1 MYDKE
6 LSDKI
11 ISVSCTFEELE
22 AFVINIDKKEFDI
35 DNAFEK
41 YYDAERIL
49 YVIRRYENKEI
60 SDKYLAYWMDAYN
73 WIIMAG
79 FRTEQ
84 ENKEIVFKN
93 WLVWK
98 ISDWLDS
105 LSFFD
110 DSEDY
115 ITLGDYKNSF
125 LIMDK
130 IYKSIDEWKCVFA
143 HTDEFGDNEDDVVL
157 LAVNNKTKEFVKIY
171 GNLDYLKEEVKIEKI
186 EADELKKEVEQLK
199 KQGFN
204 ELKYGAVEET
214 EESMKS

>member
-6 LSDKI
+6 LFGKI
-11 ISVSCTFEELE
+11 ISASCTFEELE
-22 AFVINIDKKEFDI
+22 AFVINIDKKEFDLE
-35 DNAFEK
+35 NAFEK
-41 YYDAERIL
+41 YYEARRIL
-49 YVIRRYENKEI
+49 YVIRRYEKKEI

-84 ENKEIVFKN
+84 ENKEIVFKD

-115 ITLGDYKNSF
+115 ITLEDYKNSF

-171 GNLDYLKEEVKIEKI
+171 GNLDYLKEKVKIEKI

-199 KQGFN
+199 KQEFN

>member
-6 LSDKI
+6 LFGKI
-11 ISVSCTFEELE
+11 ISASCTFEELE

-49 YVIRRYENKEI
+49 YAIRRYEKKEI
-60 SDKYLAYWMDAYN
+60 SDKYLAHWMNAYN

-79 FRTEQ
+79 FRTQQ
-84 ENKEIVFKN
+84 ENKEIVFKD
-93 WLVWK
+93 WLVWE

-115 ITLGDYKNSF
+115 ITLEDYKNSF

-171 GNLDYLKEEVKIEKI
+171 GNLDYLWSMLILYCWYL
-186 EADELKKEVEQLK
+186 LKKWFLLLLQ
-199 KQGFN
+199 
-204 ELKYGAVEET
+204 Y
-214 EESMKS
+214 KSYLVRMLIYDNW

>member
-6 LSDKI
+6 LFGKI
-11 ISVSCTFEELE
+11 ISASCTFEELE

-49 YVIRRYENKEI
+49 YVIRRYEKKEI
-60 SDKYLAYWMDAYN
+60 SDKYLAHWMNAYN

-79 FRTEQ
+79 FRTQQ
-84 ENKEIVFKN
+84 ENKEIVFKD
-93 WLVWK
+93 WLVWE

-115 ITLGDYKNSF
+115 ITLENYRDFF
-125 LIMDK
+125 LITDK
-130 IYKSIDEWKCVFA
+130 IYKSIDEWECVFA

-171 GNLDYLKEEVKIEKI
+171 GNLDYLNEKAKIEKI
-186 EADELKKEVEQLK
+186 EADELKKETEQLK
-199 KQGFN
+199 K
-204 ELKYGAVEET
+204 T
-214 EESMKS
+214 RI

>member
-6 LSDKI
+6 LFGKI

-49 YVIRRYENKEI
+49 YAIRRYEKKEI
-60 SDKYLAYWMDAYN
+60 SDKYLAHWMNAYN

-79 FRTEQ
+79 FRTQQ
-84 ENKEIVFKN
+84 ENKEIVFKD
-93 WLVWK
+93 WLVWE

-115 ITLGDYKNSF
+115 ITLENYRDFF

-143 HTDEFGDNEDDVVL
+143 HTDEFGDNEDDVFL
-157 LAVNNKTKEFVKIY
+157 LAVNNKTKEFVKMY
-171 GNLDYLKEEVKIEKI
+171 GNLDYLKEKVKIEKI
-186 EADELKKEVEQLK
+186 EADELKKETEQLK
-199 KQGFN
+199 N
-204 ELKYGAVEET
+204 EDLRN
-214 EESMKS
+214 

>member
-6 LSDKI
+6 LFGKI

-22 AFVINIDKKEFDI
+22 AFVINIDKKEFDLE
-35 DNAFEK
+35 NAFEK
-41 YYDAERIL
+41 CYDAERIL
-49 YVIRRYENKEI
+49 YAIRRYEKKEI
-60 SDKYLAYWMDAYN
+60 SDKYLAHWMNAYN

-79 FRTEQ
+79 FRTQQ
-84 ENKEIVFKN
+84 ENKEIVFKD
-93 WLVWK
+93 WLVWE

-115 ITLGDYKNSF
+115 ITLEDYKNSF

-171 GNLDYLKEEVKIEKI
+171 GNLDYLNEKAKIEKI
-186 EADELKKEVEQLK
+186 EADELKKETEQLK
-199 KQGFN
+199 KRGFK
-204 ELKYGAVEET
+204 ELKYGAEET
-214 EESMKS
+214 EEGM